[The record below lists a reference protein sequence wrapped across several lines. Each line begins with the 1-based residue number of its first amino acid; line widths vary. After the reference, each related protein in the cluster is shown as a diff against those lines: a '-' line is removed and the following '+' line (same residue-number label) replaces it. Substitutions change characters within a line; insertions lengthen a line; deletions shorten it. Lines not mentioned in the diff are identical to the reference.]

1 METDGI
7 SGGKRAMPTTAP
19 EAASNPSVDGSAL
32 PPVGVAPQR
41 PDDRNSR
48 SNRKSA
54 DAASTPAPGFN
65 LD

>member
-1 METDGI
+1 VTKPSVGDATIPPAGI
-7 SGGKRAMPTTAP
+7 S
-19 EAASNPSVDGSAL
+19 
-32 PPVGVAPQR
+32 PQQA
-41 PDDRNSR
+41 DDRNSR